1 MKLLFCLSLHILHLI
16 WHFCKSSDK
25 RKGERIQERA
35 LSRAICRSHS
45 DTYEELLERANR
57 PTLYNRLQDIV
68 VLMYKVKYGSIRY
81 IGPILWSKLNKDS
94 YQKLLASL
102 ASFRNKIRK
111 LNFSEYISLVS
122 LGLILWH
129 LNKGSYPI
137 SSYLVCLTR
146 FFTSLMT

>member
-1 MKLLFCLSLHILHLI
+1 MKLLFCPNLHILHLI

-81 IGPILWSKLNKDS
+81 IGPFLWSKLNKDS

-111 LNFSEYISLVS
+111 LNFSGYISDNRNWYK
-122 LGLILWH
+122 LG
-129 LNKGSYPI
+129 
-137 SSYLVCLTR
+137 R
-146 FFTSLMT
+146 E